1 MEENHN
7 FMAEPLDW
15 RRFTTRIEEEESAFC
30 GCLPSYKLQW
40 VIKSNRLELIT
51 QVLCLPGNNAYYLH
65 QQLVIISFIY

>member
-7 FMAEPLDW
+7 FMAERVDW

-30 GCLPSYKLQW
+30 GCLPSYKLW
-40 VIKSNRLELIT
+40 ILKTNRLELIT
-51 QVLCLPGNNAYYLH
+51 QVLYLPGNNPHYLH